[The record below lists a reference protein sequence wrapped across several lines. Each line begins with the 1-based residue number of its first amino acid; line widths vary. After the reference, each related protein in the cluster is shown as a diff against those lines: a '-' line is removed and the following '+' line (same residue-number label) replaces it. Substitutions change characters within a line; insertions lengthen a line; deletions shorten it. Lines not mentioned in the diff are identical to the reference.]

1 MKCFKQYI
9 TEVITF
15 KNNSSWALS
24 PIGFEI
30 KESGHIEHPDHFP
43 HLDFMGRKSK
53 NPSNIKKTPATSW
66 GRIDHDNKVV
76 HVITQNGMKT
86 PNLGRL
92 RGKAL
97 VNDIFARIEAV
108 KHLRDR
114 FPEYRVHAGGDSWNE
129 NDKIVT
135 HGYSEHEKYLTSMLG
150 DH

>member
-1 MKCFKQYI
+1 M
-9 TEVITF
+9 
-15 KNNSSWALS
+15 S

-97 VNDIFARIEAV
+97 VNDIFARIEFFFVVVPILPYDISSQINIHIGFSITIMELLA
-108 KHLRDR
+108 
-114 FPEYRVHAGGDSWNE
+114 
-129 NDKIVT
+129 
-135 HGYSEHEKYLTSMLG
+135 
-150 DH
+150 